1 MNHKRYDPLKILFV
15 EDEKGT
21 RERVSIL
28 LERRFTNVL
37 VAENGQDG
45 WDKFQFH
52 APDVVITDL
61 NLPDI
66 SGLALIEEIRKI
78 NNKTAILI
86 ITAYNESEY
95 LLQAIEL
102 GVSNFLIKPL
112 NIEKLDKAMDKIHQ
126 LFTMETE
133 LERQRQ
139 YVRTVLDFQESLVI
153 VTDGQQLLD
162 ANHRFERFFNL
173 SLEENPSVSLK
184 KITSLGE
191 EVPAFHEYQ
200 EDDWEKLVNGVK
212 KVKLTDH
219 ESGQVHYFNIKADQF
234 PNQPE
239 IRIISFTD
247 VTELENERQYYKNLA
262 IIDPL
267 TQIYNRIQFNRSLSE
282 EIQKA
287 KRYHSVFALLMFD
300 IDHFKKIND
309 TYGHQ
314 LGDKILIELT
324 DVVKKNIREVDIFA
338 RFGGEEF
345 IILTP
350 ETDLDGAEVVA
361 EKLRKEIEAFKFSHG
376 DQLTCSFGVSMY
388 KKGDQPD
395 DLIKRV
401 DDRLYMAKNRGRN
414 QVCASSE
421 C

>member
-15 EDEKGT
+15 EDETGT
-21 RERVSIL
+21 RERVLIL

-37 VAENGQDG
+37 VAENGQVG
-45 WDKFQFH
+45 WEKFQLH
-52 APDVVITDL
+52 TPDVVITDL

-66 SGLALIEEIRKI
+66 SGLALIEEIRNV

-86 ITAYNESEY
+86 ITAYNETEY

-173 SLEENPSVSLK
+173 ALEENPAVSME
-184 KITSLGE
+184 KIASLSE
-191 EVPAFHEYQ
+191 EVPAFHEYK
-200 EDDWEKLVNGVK
+200 EEDWEKLVNDVI
-212 KVKLTDH
+212 KVKLTDQ
-219 ESGQVHYFNIKADQF
+219 ESGLVHYFNIKADQF

-324 DVVKKNIREVDIFA
+324 DVVKINIREVDIFA

-414 QVCASSE
+414 QVCASSD